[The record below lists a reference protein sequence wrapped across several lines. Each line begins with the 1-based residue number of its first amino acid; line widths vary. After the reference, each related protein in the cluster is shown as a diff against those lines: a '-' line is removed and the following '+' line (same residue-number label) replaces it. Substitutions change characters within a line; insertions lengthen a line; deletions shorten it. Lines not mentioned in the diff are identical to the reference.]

1 MVVKAR
7 LGFKNLSAN
16 FASPL
21 KTLLALFLG

>member
-7 LGFKNLSAN
+7 LAFKNLSAK

-21 KTLLALFLG
+21 TTLLALFLG